1 MKKGFIY
8 ISILAAAVLA
18 SCVKNPVGERTLS
31 GTGEKT
37 PIDVNLMAAADNNST
52 GTKAAGREFVQGD
65 QFVAYLRHVTWN
77 GGISDARTLV
87 NADKSP
93 VLVTFTKGSAAMAAF
108 SGSDI
113 TPIGTNVA
121 LGLNS
126 DNTKQTSDLTASP
139 ALYWDDF
146 SIGGKGDATDIRTS
160 GHYLQSFYGYCFNGG
175 APDLGKGLDTDDKKA
190 AGVIGW
196 TVSKAQNEVPSSPEV
211 SNFQKSDLLWSA
223 EQTPI
228 PYAHVD
234 SEGKKNHG
242 TLQLPFTHAMS
253 KVTIEVICD
262 EGFDTEKNNF
272 ENAVVKLQNMNT
284 VATVTAPE
292 AKLSAFATPAE
303 ITTLGVTHLS
313 TPNVKKSFTALIA
326 PTVFKAGIPFAKIE
340 GVDGNTYDLVLT
352 DAVIDAKENGETK
365 SNAWSKKLATH
376 DATSVTP
383 ETPANYNATN
393 GGLTLPGVHYM
404 ITVTI
409 KKQQIQIS
417 AIIQDWDAV
426 SAEGVGQIQFATDVK
441 TIVTDPADLPQF
453 TAAFDLYKTHTLPT
467 NKDYGKKATTV
478 IWNNETSKWECSP
491 LIYWQNKDD
500 SEYFRALSGAVTD
513 HEETPANESLDMAAG
528 RDVLWGTTA
537 KHSGKTVN
545 DGDYEYYEG
554 SPIHPRTTYVPLI
567 FRHIMSKITVNLVD
581 DLAGSSDPGAALNL
595 AGATIQF
602 TNMANTGTIELHMG
616 GITAGALSAKM
627 LSEDGGSKR
636 YGFYAANDETKTS
649 EADKLVKLKDY
660 VVVPQAFTDRVAP
673 AEDAYIII
681 TLADGTTYK
690 LKLNTC
696 QTLVTAATDE
706 TPAVYED
713 INKWQRGKHYTY
725 TISLA
730 KEQITFR
737 AMIKDW
743 VEKTGSG
750 NANLEWD

>member
-37 PIDVNLMAAADNNST
+37 PIVVVSNVNANTSV
-52 GTKAAGREFVQGD
+52 TKAVDGRWETNDMMFAYVQ
-65 QFVAYLRHVTWN
+65 HVV
-77 GGISDARTLV
+77 SDGLEPPSYTLV
-87 NADKSP
+87 NVA
-93 VLVTFTKGSAAMAAF
+93 
-108 SGSDI
+108 
-113 TPIGTNVA
+113 GTEPRIQYFKVGTLTDGHHNVA
-121 LGLNS
+121 N
-126 DNTKQTSDLTASP
+126 NFNQTEASKLTPVNAGGT
-139 ALYWDDF
+139 AVGFYWDDF
-146 SIGGKGDATDIRTS
+146 SVGGMGDENDIRTTNH
-160 GHYLQSFYGYCFNGG
+160 GLRSFYGLCYNGG
-175 APDLGKGLDTDDKKA
+175 PAYGQAETHISTNLADA
-190 AGVIGW
+190 AGTLGW
-196 TVSKAQNEVPSSPEV
+196 TVSSDQSVTNAFKY
-211 SNFQKSDLLWSA
+211 SDLLFSPT
-223 EQTPI
+223 QTPVA
-228 PYAHVD
+228 YT
-234 SEGKKNHG
+234 HG
-242 TLQLPFTHAMS
+242 SNNTINGRDNVLSIPFTHAMS

-262 EGFDTEKNNF
+262 EGFDTGKNNF

-313 TPNVKKSFTALIA
+313 TPNVNKSFTALIA

-352 DAVIDAKENGETK
+352 DAVIDAKEDDVTK
-365 SNAWSKKLATH
+365 PYAWSTQLAGASL
-376 DATSVTP
+376 DAVNPSSDSG
-383 ETPANYNATN
+383 YNAEN
-393 GGLTLPGVHYM
+393 GGLTKPGVHYM

-409 KKQQIQIS
+409 KKQQIKVS

-426 SAEGVGQIQFATDVK
+426 SAEGIGQIQFATDVK
-441 TIVTDPADLPQF
+441 TIETDPKVGDDGISAF
-453 TAAFDLYKTHTLPT
+453 SASFDLYKEPMFAAE
-467 NKDYGKKATTV
+467 YGKKASTV
-478 IWNNETSKWECSP
+478 SWSSDHWEYTP
-491 LIYWQNKDD
+491 KIYWQNKYDL
-500 SEYFRALSGAVTD
+500 EYFRALSGAPVDDPDTED
-513 HEETPANESLDMAAG
+513 VNESLSMSQG
-528 RDVLWGTTA
+528 TDVLWGTTA
-537 KHSGKTVN
+537 AHKGKDLADT
-545 DGDYEYYEG
+545 DYEYSEG
-554 SPIHPRTTYVPLI
+554 APIHPRTTYVPLI

-581 DLAGSSDPGAALNL
+581 DLAGSSDPGATLNL

-602 TNMANTGTIELHMG
+602 TNMAKAGTIELNMG

-636 YGFYAANDETKTS
+636 YGFYAANDGTKTS
-649 EADKLVKLKDY
+649 EADELVKLKDY

-696 QTLVTAATDE
+696 KTLVTAATDE

-713 INKWQRGKHYTY
+713 INKWERGKHYTY
-725 TISLA
+725 TIGLA

>member
-1 MKKGFIY
+1 ML
-8 ISILAAAVLA
+8 S
-18 SCVKNPVGERTLS
+18 SCTKEKYGSYLDGS
-31 GTGEKT
+31 EKT
-37 PIDVNLMAAADNNST
+37 PIEVTVIASTDGNSV
-52 GTKAAGREFVQGD
+52 GTKAADRDFANGD
-65 QFVAYLRHVTWN
+65 TFVAYLRHVTWDGN
-77 GGISDARTLV
+77 KANARTSV
-87 NADKSP
+87 SADKAP
-93 VLVTFTKGSAAMAAF
+93 LLVSFTKGEAAMEVF
-108 SGSDI
+108 SGDDI

-121 LGLNS
+121 LGLPSNS
-126 DNTKQTSDLTASP
+126 KKTSNLTATP
-139 ALYWDDF
+139 TLYWDDI
-146 SIGGKGDATDIRTS
+146 SNTTQDIRAEN
-160 GHYLQSFYGYCFNGG
+160 HYLESFYGYCYNGSPASG
-175 APDLGKGLDTDDKKA
+175 QSGSSISTALVEGT
-190 AGVIGW
+190 GVLGW
-196 TVSKAQNEVPSSPEV
+196 TVASDQNVTDA
-211 SNFQKSDLLWSA
+211 FQHSDLLWSA
-223 EQTPI
+223 EQTPVSYI
-228 PYAHVD
+228 HAKESRKGLVI
-234 SEGKKNHG
+234 
-242 TLQLPFTHAMS
+242 PFTHAMS
-253 KVTIEVICD
+253 KVTLVVVCDTD
-262 EGFDTEKNNF
+262 EGFEADATKNFGSAEVTLKGVNKT
-272 ENAVVKLQNMNT
+272 ALL
-284 VATVTAPE
+284 TAPTMTI
-292 AKLSAFATPAE
+292 SGFAGNGT
-303 ITTLGVTHLS
+303 VKMQKVS
-313 TPNVKKSFTALIA
+313 TGATAVQNSFSALIA
-326 PTVFKAGIPFAKIE
+326 PTLLKAGNEFATIN
-340 GVDGNTYDLVLT
+340 GIDGNNYTLYLS
-352 DAVIDAKENGETK
+352 DAILNAKDGDVVKT
-365 SNAWSKKLATH
+365 NAWSKQLVNYES
-376 DATSVTP
+376 TSITP
-383 ETPANYNATN
+383 STAAGYTSGN
-393 GGLTLPGVHYM
+393 GGITRPGVHYIVTVTVKKQG
-404 ITVTI
+404 ITVE
-409 KKQQIQIS
+409 
-417 AIIQDWDAV
+417 AILKDWDAV
-426 SAEGVGQIQFATDVK
+426 SAEGIGQIQFATDVK

-453 TAAFDLYKTHTLPT
+453 TAAFDLYKTHTLPS
-467 NKDYGKKATTV
+467 NMDYGKKATTV

-500 SEYFRALSGAVTD
+500 SEYFRALSGAVAD
-513 HEETPANESLDMAAG
+513 DEETPDNESLDMAAG

-537 KHSGKTVN
+537 THSGETVN
-545 DGDYEYYEG
+545 DSDYEYYEG

-581 DLAGSSDPGAALNL
+581 DLAGSSDPGATLNL

-713 INKWQRGKHYTY
+713 INKWERGKHYTY

>member
-37 PIDVNLMAAADNNST
+37 PIVVVSNVNANTFVTKAVDGQWEANDVFMAYIKHVTTKGTDSDLAWQADVTGDGVGPRLANFKISGITSGHEGIADNFREHTDNSSVLT
-52 GTKAAGREFVQGD
+52 
-65 QFVAYLRHVTWN
+65 VT
-77 GGISDARTLV
+77 DAE
-87 NADKSP
+87 
-93 VLVTFTKGSAAMAAF
+93 G
-108 SGSDI
+108 
-113 TPIGTNVA
+113 
-121 LGLNS
+121 
-126 DNTKQTSDLTASP
+126 
-139 ALYWDDF
+139 LYWDDF
-146 SIGGKGDATDIRTS
+146 SNSADEAHDLRTAN
-160 GHYLQSFYGYCFNGG
+160 HALMSFYGYCYNGG
-175 APDLGKGLDTDDKKA
+175 SPNSGTELNTNDKKA
-190 AGVIGW
+190 AGEIGW
-196 TVSKAQNEVPSSPEV
+196 TVAQVQTSG
-211 SNFQKSDLLWSA
+211 FKTSDLLFSGQQKPVA
-223 EQTPI
+223 YSHGTASGIAGRDRVLSI
-228 PYAHVD
+228 PY
-234 SEGKKNHG
+234 
-242 TLQLPFTHAMS
+242 FHAMS
-253 KVTIEVICD
+253 KVTIVLNLED
-262 EGFDTEKNNF
+262 GFSSEKANL
-272 ENAVVKLQNMNT
+272 ASTTVTLQGMNT
-284 VATVTAPE
+284 VSTVTAPT
-292 AKLSAFATPAE
+292 LSVAPVAGDGNA
-303 ITTLGVTHLS
+303 
-313 TPNVKKSFTALIA
+313 NVKNITAQPISTGAPNNLQKSFSALIA
-326 PTVFKAGIPFAKIE
+326 PTVMKADKVLAKIAN
-340 GVDGNTYDLVLT
+340 VDGNDYELKLT
-352 DAVIDAKENGETK
+352 DDVLKTAPDGKQAWSTQLAGAGLAAVTPS
-365 SNAWSKKLATH
+365 SNA
-376 DATSVTP
+376 D
-383 ETPANYNATN
+383 YNAEN
-393 GGLTLPGVHYM
+393 GGLTKPGVHYM

-409 KKQQIQIS
+409 KKQQIKVE
-417 AIIQDWDAV
+417 AIIKDWDAV
-426 SAEGVGQIQFATDVK
+426 NAEGVGQIQFDTDVK

-453 TAAFDLYKTHTLPT
+453 TAAFDLYKTHTLPS
-467 NKDYGKKATTV
+467 NMDYGKKATTV

-491 LIYWQNKDD
+491 LIYWQNKYDL
-500 SEYFRALSGAVTD
+500 EYFRALSGAVAD
-513 HEETPANESLDMAAG
+513 DEETPANESLGMAAG

-537 KHSGKTVN
+537 AHSVKTVN
-545 DGDYEYYEG
+545 DDDYDYYEG

-602 TNMANTGTIELHMG
+602 TNMANTGTIELHVG

-627 LSEDGGSKR
+627 LIEDGGSKR

-713 INKWQRGKHYTY
+713 INKWESGKHYTY
-725 TISLA
+725 TIGLA